1 MTPERGAGDH
11 VPAGRSSSDCTNTGH
26 LAQPDGTAA
35 LVRALCPTHT
45 QADVIL
51 ECARDGLG
59 SGIRALD
66 DQNRGPTVEDQPRTK
81 GPAQITAT
89 RGDATR
95 RLPLCARFPDRYIR
109 ISTGSAR
116 RTILRKEDLH
126 EC

>member
-1 MTPERGAGDH
+1 MLPRHTAVSPAMTPERGAGDH
-11 VPAGRSSSDCTNTGH
+11 VPA
-26 LAQPDGTAA
+26 
-35 LVRALCPTHT
+35 
-45 QADVIL
+45 VIL
-51 ECARDGLG
+51 ERARDGLG

-66 DQNRGPTVEDQPRTK
+66 DQNRGPTVEDEPRTK
-81 GPAQITAT
+81 GPAPITAA

-95 RLPLCARFPDRYIR
+95 RLPLRARFPDPYIR